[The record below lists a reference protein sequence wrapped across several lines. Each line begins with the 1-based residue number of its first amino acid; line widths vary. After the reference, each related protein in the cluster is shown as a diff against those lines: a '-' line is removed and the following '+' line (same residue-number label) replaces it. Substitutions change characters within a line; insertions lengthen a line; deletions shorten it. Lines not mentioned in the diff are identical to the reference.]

1 MAPIIEP
8 TSATWLTTLDKWAEG
23 QALHFIANVEDRNL
37 TIIRRYPGGRTPQ
50 ESIELTLDQ
59 LAEVEAAILNARL
72 WLERA
77 NRQYIELRAAE
88 QVAEGLPDQLC
99 PCIHPGTHCTS
110 ECHVQPCANASEES
124 A

>member
-8 TSATWLTTLDKWAEG
+8 TSATWLPTLDKWAEG
-23 QALHFIANVEDRNL
+23 RSLHFLANVEDRNL

-50 ESIELTLDQ
+50 V
-59 LAEVEAAILNARL
+59 AEVEATILNARL

-77 NRQYIELRAAE
+77 TRQCIELRAAE
-88 QVAEGLPDQLC
+88 EIAEGLADQPC